1 MPLTSPGA
9 VAFALAVLALA
20 RACPPRRLWLLLLV
34 ASYGFYATWGPAWLP
49 GVLAFVTLAA
59 WRLGLLIGRAPE
71 ERRGGLLWLG
81 LGLCLAP
88 LLLLRGAGALG
99 LDLPS
104 VGVSYYCLQAVAY
117 LLDVRQEVCAAEGHL
132 GRFALHL
139 AFFPKLVQGP
149 IERAPRLLP
158 QLLALS
164 RPKLGDFQAGAQ
176 LFLWG
181 IFQKVVVADRLAP
194 FVDAAWS
201 PERPPL
207 GLAVLVGAYFFAA
220 QVYFDFAGYTD
231 MALGLGRL
239 FGVRL
244 TQNFDSPY
252 LSASIAEFWRR
263 WHVSLS
269 TWLLDYLFRPLQLG
283 LRDWRTWGT
292 PVALVATFLV
302 SGAWHGTGTGFLAWG
317 LLHGLYLGGS
327 VLTARGRRSLLRSL
341 GLAGSPWLRP
351 LQVALTFHLVCLSW
365 VFFRAPSA
373 GAALQ
378 ALQRLVSGLPASLAQ
393 GLETWLYLG
402 QGRAPFLAA
411 VAAVAAGSALRAWLR
426 RAGEPGGEGAA
437 GPLARAWWS
446 PWLRTA
452 LSAWMLYAVLFAGA
466 AAQSFLYERF

>member
-1 MPLTSPGA
+1 
-9 VAFALAVLALA
+9 
-20 RACPPRRLWLLLLV
+20 
-34 ASYGFYATWGPAWLP
+34 
-49 GVLAFVTLAA
+49 
-59 WRLGLLIGRAPE
+59 
-71 ERRGGLLWLG
+71 
-81 LGLCLAP
+81 
-88 LLLLRGAGALG
+88 
-99 LDLPS
+99 
-104 VGVSYYCLQAVAY
+104 
-117 LLDVRQEVCAAEGHL
+117 
-132 GRFALHL
+132 
-139 AFFPKLVQGP
+139 
-149 IERAPRLLP
+149 
-158 QLLALS
+158 
-164 RPKLGDFQAGAQ
+164 
-176 LFLWG
+176 
-181 IFQKVVVADRLAP
+181 
-194 FVDAAWS
+194 
-201 PERPPL
+201 
-207 GLAVLVGAYFFAA
+207 
-220 QVYFDFAGYTD
+220 

-244 TQNFDSPY
+244 TQNFTSPY